1 MKFGTPKTV
10 SGKLYA
16 LVGLFSLCFAAAF
29 AYQLYALGENLNA
42 FKRTEIKSVVEA
54 AQNVALT
61 YQARA
66 AKGEMSES
74 DAQLAAR
81 NALRGM
87 RYNSGKDYVFVYDA
101 AGTSLVH
108 PAKPDNEGKNL
119 INSTDGDGKQ
129 HIREF
134 VTEAKAKGSAYVAY
148 SWKDPNN
155 VVLPKVSYVSY
166 FEPWDWVLG
175 SGVLLEDINAAYWRT
190 AISSA
195 GLMAVLV
202 LACVTLAVLV
212 ARSIA
217 RPLRSLSLRML
228 EIADGNFGSQIEGTG
243 REDEIGDM
251 IRSVNV
257 FRDNGLTRQQ
267 LESQSEAG
275 RLREH
280 QRQEAIA
287 RLIENFQ
294 VESQQALSVVAENTG
309 RLNEAA
315 VALKQIATRTEET
328 SGSAAAASE
337 QATANVQ
344 TVASA
349 AEELSASIG
358 EINRQVSQSSII
370 VGKATSSAAQSN
382 QKVASLDAAAQ
393 KIGEVVSLIQA
404 IAEQTN
410 LLALNATIEAARAGE
425 AGKGFAVVAAEVK
438 ELANQTSKATEEISS
453 QISAIQAST
462 RETVA
467 VIEEITN
474 IMEEVNGYT
483 GAIAGAVDEQGKA
496 TREISANV
504 QEAAQGTRM
513 ATENMHHVADGATRT
528 AQTAEDVLQNSGQT
542 AKSTEDLRNRI
553 ETFLRAVAAA

>member
-1 MKFGTPKTV
+1 MKILPSSV
-10 SGKLYA
+10 SGKLYG
-16 LVGLFSLCFAAAF
+16 LVAFFAACF
-29 AYQLYALGENLNA
+29 ILVISYQLWNLRTNLMQ
-42 FKRTEIKSVVEA
+42 FKSSEVRSLVDA
-54 AQNVALT
+54 AIGIADT
-61 YQARA
+61 YNQLAK
-66 AKGEMSES
+66 KGEMSIEE
-74 DAQLAAR
+74 AQAEAKT
-81 NALRGM
+81 AIRGIKFDGDN
-87 RYNSGKDYVFVYDA
+87 YIFGYDEKGIRLIHA
-101 AGTSLVH
+101 Q
-108 PAKPDNEGKNL
+108 KPDTEGTNRWETKD
-119 INSTDGDGKQ
+119 SQGKY

-134 VTEAKAKGSAYVAY
+134 IDVATRSGGGYVDYYYEAPTGGHF
-148 SWKDPNN
+148 
-155 VVLPKVSYVSY
+155 PKTSYVGY
-166 FEPWDWVLG
+166 YKDWGWVLG
-175 SGVLLEDINAAYWRT
+175 SGILFDNVNALYWDQVIKSVSLTFILLAAALT
-190 AISSA
+190 LS
-195 GLMAVLV
+195 LF
-202 LACVTLAVLV
+202 LAK
-212 ARSIA
+212 SIA
-217 RPLRSLSLRML
+217 NPLRRLSAQMLR
-228 EIADGNFGSQIEGTG
+228 IADNQLDEPVEGTD
-243 REDEIGDM
+243 RSDEVGSM
-251 IRSVNV
+251 SRAVEV
-257 FRDNGLTRQQ
+257 FRENGLTRQK
-267 LESQSEAG
+267 LESQSEAD

-287 RLIENFQ
+287 RLIESFQ
-294 VESQQALSVVAENTG
+294 IESQQALGVVAENTG

-315 VALKQIATRTEET
+315 IALKQIATRTEES

-370 VGKATSSAAQSN
+370 VGKATTSAAQSN

-467 VIEEITN
+467 VIEEITD

-528 AQTAEDVLQNSGQT
+528 AQTAEGVLQNSTQT
-542 AKSTEDLRNRI
+542 ARSTEDLRNRI